1 LQEIEGFAAP
11 NFAQHDPVRTMA
23 KGRFEEIADGH
34 CRKAVLFAAGF
45 KPDEIFL
52 RQLNLGG
59 VFDDEHPF
67 LLRNE
72 SSEDR

>member
-1 LQEIEGFAAP
+1 MATAGRPFCSRRAS
-11 NFAQHDPVRTMA
+11 NRT
-23 KGRFEEIADGH
+23 R
-34 CRKAVLFAAGF
+34 
-45 KPDEIFL
+45 IFL

-72 SSEDR
+72 SSEIDKSVVFPVPVPR